1 MMYCGSF
8 KLRVAVVGV
17 GLIVSSRAAVS
28 QTNLKCRPADASS
41 DMLIDALKWYVT
53 TQDPATIAA
62 RDNYYHVPVVPVNQI
77 SLVTDE
83 RICSKVVQAYATLA
97 HGAYTPARV
106 YVIKMGSKYTVA
118 HDPDVKAGEFS
129 SVHIF
134 DSKYVNIGGW
144 VGG

>member
-1 MMYCGSF
+1 MRRNF
-8 KLRVAVVGV
+8 KFSLILSLVVF
-17 GLIVSSRAAVS
+17 ISSRSALA
-28 QTNLKCRPADASS
+28 QTNLKCRAADSYS

-62 RDNYYHVPVVPVNQI
+62 RDNYYHVPVVASSQI

-83 RICSKVVQAYATLA
+83 RICAKVVQAYASLP
-97 HGAYTPARV
+97 HGAYTPSRV

-118 HDPDVKAGEFS
+118 SDPDAKAGEFS
-129 SVHIF
+129 IVHIF
-134 DSKYVNIGGW
+134 DSKYVAIGGW